1 MNTNETTTPYV
12 EDEIDLKELI
22 LAIWKRKIM
31 IISITIIIALL
42 AGVYTIF
49 WVTPVYNT
57 KLNVIVSMP
66 EKYSTRYGEYKLPL
80 TTNDQYIQLFTS
92 NDVLVRTIKDLGIE
106 DKANVDILR
115 SKISVKNIFN
125 NAQNGNVFEIT
136 VSSNQPEDS
145 LKLAETLYKNYMDF
159 LDIMIKKQV
168 VNYFYNSF
176 TIELITLEIELTQ
189 EQQSLKSNEEL
200 LSQIEMELT
209 SNNSGIG
216 VMEPLGENGNYVV
229 PINTINPNYINVE
242 TDILKNKQRI
252 NDLTNKMDRNKKYLV
267 ELEEGKESIQMFY
280 DTGKTNAL
288 SLDLIGI
295 VETSVQM
302 PSSPVAPSSKASP
315 STTLNIAIG
324 TVLGG
329 MIGIMVALF
338 QWYWYK
344 ES

>member
-1 MNTNETTTPYV
+1 MNANETATPYMG
-12 EDEIDLKELI
+12 DEIDLKELI

-31 IISITIIIALL
+31 IISITTITALL
-42 AGVYTIF
+42 AGVYTF
-49 WVTPVYNT
+49 FFVTPVYST

-80 TTNDQYIQLFTS
+80 TTNEQYIQLFTS
-92 NDVLVRTIKDLGIE
+92 NDVLATTIKELVIE
-106 DKANVDILR
+106 DKTNVDSLR
-115 SKISVKNIFN
+115 RRISIKNTSN
-125 NAQNGNVFEIT
+125 NTQNGNVFEIA

-145 LKLAETLYKNYMDF
+145 LKLAETLYKNYVDF
-159 LDIMIKKQV
+159 LDVMIKKQV

-176 TIELITLEIELTQ
+176 TIELITLENDLTQ

-200 LSQIEMELT
+200 LSQIELEFT
-209 SNNSGIG
+209 SSNAGIG
-216 VMEPLGENGNYVV
+216 IVEPLGENGNYMV
-229 PINTINPNYINVE
+229 PIHTINPNYINIE
-242 TDILKNKQRI
+242 TDIVRNKQKI

-280 DTGKTNAL
+280 DTGKADAL
-288 SLDLIGI
+288 SLDLISI
-295 VETSVQM
+295 VETSVQI
-302 PSSPVAPSSKASP
+302 PSSPVAPSSKISP
-315 STTLNIAIG
+315 STILNIAIG

-329 MIGIMVALF
+329 MLGVMVALF